1 MVKEK
6 SVQPAGVIFFF
17 FDIKHDLDLKNSG
30 HQAINDNKA
39 NEK

>member
-6 SVQPAGVIFFF
+6 SVQPAGVIF

>member
-6 SVQPAGVIFFF
+6 SVQPAGVIFF